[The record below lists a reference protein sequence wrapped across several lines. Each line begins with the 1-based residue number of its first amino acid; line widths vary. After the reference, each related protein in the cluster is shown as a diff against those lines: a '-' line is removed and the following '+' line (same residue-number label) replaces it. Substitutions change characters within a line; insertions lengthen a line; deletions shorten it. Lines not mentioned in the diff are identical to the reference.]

1 MVKIA
6 PDDADAAVTEEDF
19 PGKNQRADS
28 KGNVVFLCIYLKKRR
43 GWGGAQKHPCL
54 FTHTQS
60 AAARCPSCCF
70 FVS

>member
-28 KGNVVFLCIYLKKRR
+28 KGNVVFSCIYFFKKE
-43 GWGGAQKHPCL
+43 GGGGAQKHPCL

-60 AAARCPSCCF
+60 AAA
-70 FVS
+70 